1 MIKMNNM
8 EQITLNEKLLNF
20 CGFTFI
26 KHQLSK
32 NKSEK
37 VWSLGDTTFHYD
49 IDLVYN
55 SNN

>member
-1 MIKMNNM
+1 MNNM